1 MRKANTRAILLGIAA
16 PLGALVVAAAL
27 TAIILLL
34 SGFNPLDT
42 FRAFVDSVKAPRTLV
57 NTANLMAGYYLSAV
71 AVAIGFKMNLFNIG
85 VEGQYKLAAML
96 AGAFAG
102 SSLASNLP
110 GPLRIVLTILVA
122 ALVGAVWSGI
132 AGLLKVTRG
141 VSEVISTIMLN
152 AIALS
157 IIAYLILPSNM
168 GVEVG
173 TQRVRQTRP
182 ITEGGFLDGWTVSGS
197 SSPLYSTLLLALL
210 VGIIYAVLLNR
221 TVFGFTLKATGL
233 SETAAVAS
241 GVNVKKM
248 TMTAM
253 LMSGA
258 IAGIVGIPQLLNGSD
273 HAFSAQNFPGA
284 IGFTGIAIA
293 LLGRNHPIGIA
304 LAAAL
309 WSVLDAS
316 SNQIQAIAKVP
327 LEIVQ
332 IVQGIMVFSVVIA
345 YELVRRYRLVAEQR
359 AVGSALGTLK
369 APTTPAEVKS

>member
-16 PLGALVVAAAL
+16 PLGALVVAAVL

-42 FRAFVDSVKAPRTLV
+42 FRAFTDAVKAPRTLV

-122 ALVGAVWSGI
+122 ALVGAIWSGI

-157 IIAYLILPSNM
+157 IIAYLILPSNL

-182 ITEGGFLDGWTVSGS
+182 ITEGGFLEGWTVAGS
-197 SSPLYSTLLLALL
+197 SSPLYSTLVLALL
-210 VGIIYAVLLNR
+210 VGVIYAILLNR

-241 GVNVKKM
+241 GVNVKRM
-248 TMTAM
+248 TITTM

-309 WSVLDAS
+309 WSILDAS

-359 AVGSALGTLK
+359 AVGSALGNLK
-369 APTTPAEVKS
+369 APTTPAKAQS